1 MSALNDYMDAGRISD
16 ALLAEK
22 VRCDRSMIAKVRTGK
37 ATPSLRL
44 AVAISRETGVPIESL
59 LPREAAE

>member
-1 MSALNDYMDAGRISD
+1 MSSLNNYMDEAKISD

-22 VRCDRSMIAKVRTGK
+22 VRCDRSMIAKVRAGK

-44 AVAISRETGVPIESL
+44 AVAISRETGVPVESL
-59 LPREAAE
+59 LPCEAAE

>member
-1 MSALNDYMDAGRISD
+1 MSTLSQYMENAKISD
-16 ALLAEK
+16 ALLAER
-22 VRCDRSMIAKVRTGK
+22 VECDRSMIAKIRAGK

-44 AVAISRETGVPIESL
+44 AVAISRETGVPVENL

>member
-1 MSALNDYMDAGRISD
+1 MSALNDYMDAERLSD

-22 VRCDRSMIAKVRTGK
+22 VSCDRSMIAKVRTGK

-44 AVAISRETGVPIESL
+44 AVAISRETGVPVESL
-59 LPREAAE
+59 LPCEAAE